1 MAVITV
7 RNLDDDVQ
15 QRPKERAAAHGQSME
30 PEARAI
36 LTAAVAGSAMIVD
49 WIDAVE
55 DIAIDLELRERSQ
68 PRDLDLS

>member
-15 QRPKERAAAHGQSME
+15 QRLKERAAAHGQSME
-30 PEARAI
+30 AEARAI

-55 DIAIDLELRERSQ
+55 DIAIDLELPERSQ